1 MRNTFP
7 KSEKLNT
14 NSFKRVLF
22 ESKPIRKPNFT
33 NKLMIKQRVY
43 FCINLLIVAVL
54 FSGCS
59 FLPSASRTQ
68 QIADDEATPTPIP
81 TAIVPTKPTYSVKL
95 GEVVDELE
103 FSARIT
109 AVEEEDLFFRVDGHV
124 RNIYL
129 KRDAIVK
136 EGDIIADLEID
147 NLERELTVVNLD
159 LERAEVRLAIA
170 ERNHAYDQEVAQ
182 KNFEIAQLT
191 INQLQKQ
198 IPIDRDALAIAER
211 QVELSK
217 IAADR
222 LSHGV
227 DPLLKNDVERAL
239 VQVRKLEAAIQ
250 DAQLTAPFDGELL
263 SMTLTAGQAATA
275 YKAVAVVADT
285 AQLEASAELLS
296 NQMDGLAEGM
306 TAEIVMASRP
316 GVTLEGIV
324 RRLPFPYGSGPSGT
338 TIEEQDKSTR
348 VTIDD
353 AELEEGF
360 DEGDLVRVKVVKE
373 RKDDVLW
380 LPPQALRNF
389 DGRRFAVIQDGDTQR
404 RVDVKVGIQT
414 TERVEIEEGLEEG
427 QVVIGQ

>member
-1 MRNTFP
+1 M
-7 KSEKLNT
+7 
-14 NSFKRVLF
+14 
-22 ESKPIRKPNFT
+22 
-33 NKLMIKQRVY
+33 
-43 FCINLLIVAVL
+43 
-54 FSGCS
+54 FSGCA
-59 FLPSASRTQ
+59 FLPSTRTEQ
-68 QIADDEATPTPIP
+68 AAADEATPTPIP
-81 TAIVPTKPTYSVKL
+81 TAIVPTKPTYAVKL
-95 GEVVDELE
+95 GEVIDELE

-136 EGDIIADLEID
+136 KGDIIADLEID

-159 LERAEVRLAIA
+159 LERAQVRLATA
-170 ERNHAYDQEVAQ
+170 ERNHAYDQEAAQ
-182 KNFEIAQLT
+182 RSLEIAQLRL
-191 INQLQKQ
+191 NQLRTQV
-198 IPIDRDALAIAER
+198 PLDRDALAIQER
-211 QVELSK
+211 QVELAQ
-217 IAADR
+217 IAVDR

-227 DPLLKNDVERAL
+227 DPLLKNDVARAE

-250 DAQLTAPFDGELL
+250 DAQLIVPFDGELL

-285 AQLEASAELLS
+285 SQLEASAELLS

-306 TAEIVMASRP
+306 SAEIVMASRP
-316 GVTLEGIV
+316 GVTLIGEV

-338 TIEEQDKSTR
+338 KIEEQDKSTR
-348 VTIDD
+348 VTIED
-353 AELEEGF
+353 ATLEEGF
-360 DEGDLVRVKVVKE
+360 EEGDLVRVKVVKE
-373 RKDDVLW
+373 RKDGVLW

-414 TERVEIEEGLEEG
+414 TEQVEIEEGLEEG